1 MKGKTTIKMSLRK
14 RVYLA
19 NAVLLGIT
27 VFGAVAMIWYTYKTE
42 THFSG
47 IVDKNLVIYQSAETL
62 KAGLL
67 NQKGFLSYY
76 LLDHDPDW
84 IRQMGV
90 FQDMFNRQLA
100 TVQMLVEDPWEKEAV
115 NRIETKYRRYINIK
129 DRVIEMYTGDRVEAG
144 TRLHKEVR
152 AEFLKIVDLCEQFK
166 AFHRRKI
173 DQAVAASE
181 RDANQLRYIALLAIV
196 TVVLMSFLINYIFT
210 RHILEPIRKLAEAA
224 DRAGDSKSPG
234 NEMIALKKSVH
245 GLIEDA
251 EQAHQEL
258 KRSRE
263 TLMQSEK
270 MAILGKLAAGT
281 AHSIRNPLTSV
292 NMRLFSL
299 GRSCRFTS
307 VEEEDFNVIS
317 NEIDHIN
324 MILENFLEFARP
336 PKLTM
341 VRMSPSHVVDKT
353 LRLLD
358 QRLKSY
364 DVKVRVERDTPLA
377 HTRVDPGQLK
387 EALVNIIINACE
399 AMGPEG
405 HIHISE
411 HMDRAASLGPV
422 AVVTI
427 RDNGPG
433 IPEAVRDEIFNPFF
447 TTKEAGTGLGLSIA
461 FNIISE
467 HGGWL
472 NAGPAP
478 GGGAMFTITLPVKD
492 D

>member
-1 MKGKTTIKMSLRK
+1 MKLKAKFRMSLRK

-27 VFGAVAMIWYTYKTE
+27 VFGSVAMIWYTYKTE
-42 THFSG
+42 THFDC
-47 IVDKNLVIYQSAETL
+47 IVDKNLLIYQSADSL
-62 KAGLL
+62 KASLL

-84 IRQMGV
+84 IRQMGT
-90 FQDMFNRQLA
+90 FQDLFNQHLA
-100 TVQMLVEDPWEKEAV
+100 RVQMLVEEPWEKAAV
-115 NRIETKYRRYINIK
+115 DRIEARYQNYIETK
-129 DRVIEMYTGDRVEAG
+129 DRVIALYRKGNTEAG
-144 TRLHKEVR
+144 AILHKEVR
-152 AEFLKIVDLCEQFK
+152 AGFREIAGLCERFK
-166 AFHRRKI
+166 AFHQEKI

-181 RDANQLRYIALLAIV
+181 ADANHLRYIALLAIV
-196 TVVLMSFLINYIFT
+196 TVVLMSFLIHYIFT
-210 RHILEPIRKLAEAA
+210 RHILEPIRKLAEEA
-224 DRAGDSKSPG
+224 DRVGTGTARG
-234 NEMIALKKSVH
+234 NEMSALTDRVH
-245 GLIEDA
+245 NLIEDA

-263 TLMQSEK
+263 TLMRSEK
-270 MAILGKLAAGT
+270 MAMLGKLAAGT

-299 GRSCRFTS
+299 GRSCRFTP
-307 VEEEDFNVIS
+307 VQEEDFAVIS

-324 MILENFLEFARP
+324 KIVENFLEFARP

-341 VRMSPSHVVDKT
+341 VSMSPSHVVDKT
-353 LRLLD
+353 LHLLD
-358 QRLKSY
+358 QRLKTY
-364 DVKVRVERDTPLA
+364 EVAVRVDRESPLA
-377 HTRVDPGQLK
+377 HTLVDPGQLK

-405 HIHISE
+405 KIRIRE
-411 HMDRAASLGPV
+411 RMDRTASLGRV
-422 AVVTI
+422 AVIRI

-433 IPEAVRDEIFNPFF
+433 IPEEIREEVFNPFF
-447 TTKEAGTGLGLSIA
+447 TTKESGTGLGLSIA

-478 GGGAMFTITLPVKD
+478 GRGTVFTITLPVKG
-492 D
+492 